1 MSVSDK
7 SIPKEPV
14 QNKVV
19 EKIQQFLKDKISSE
33 YSEIIRLD
41 TLSNQVDQNQNTI
54 VNEEERA
61 GVTVLKQVLDYKK
74 SLFFRD
80 PEIVDI
86 LKSISNHHK

>member
-7 SIPKEPV
+7 PNPKEPV

-61 GVTVLKQVLDYKK
+61 GITILKQVLDYKK
-74 SLFFRD
+74 SLFLRD
-80 PEIVDI
+80 PEIVNI

>member
-7 SIPKEPV
+7 SNPKEPV

-74 SLFFRD
+74 SLFLRD
-80 PEIVDI
+80 PEIVNI
-86 LKSISNHHK
+86 LKSISDHHK